1 VKKLFKIW
9 MVFFLI
15 FILGVIGVAAAINK
29 TLNKKTL
36 IEFNNPTYSEVL
48 INTSIP
54 G

>member
-1 VKKLFKIW
+1 MKKLFKIW

-15 FILGVIGVAAAINK
+15 FLLGIIGVAASINK

-36 IEFNNPTYSEVL
+36 IEFKNTTNSQVL
-48 INTSIP
+48 YNTSFP